1 MAHEKANLVCDDMC
15 MVEGVSKEEF
25 NSKIVNYK
33 LKDDFA
39 ILTGSMTVEAGA
51 SDAPTNAILDV
62 NYPSGFDKSNCVVL
76 STMTTNTVPT
86 STTYSYPHNL
96 NVLDSEMKL
105 TVMLGNDVIQISVG
119 NTTSAKTFNYKIV
132 LMKI

>member
-15 MVEGVSKEEF
+15 LVEGVSKEEF

-76 STMTTNTVPT
+76 STMTTDTIPT

-105 TVMLGNDVIQISVG
+105 TVRLASDVIQISVG
-119 NTTSAKTFNYKIV
+119 NTTSAKTFKYKIV